1 LASWVAKVAGGPTDA
16 LILSEVVP
24 AGVVAADALGTL
36 PVAGHDEGD
45 YIALTS
51 VSHD

>member
-36 PVAGHDEGD
+36 PVAGHEGD